1 MKELLSLLENNQI
14 DELKQILS
22 KEKPCDVAEFLNA
35 VPREDLV
42 DVFRL
47 LPKGLALKTFVEME
61 VEEREIL
68 VEDLFENKYFI
79 DLKPLLTE
87 MEPSDLAEFFKEIPE
102 TQLPFVFR
110 LLPRDVAADTFVA
123 LDSDLQEILIKA
135 FSDKELQ
142 VMMDELFIDDAV
154 DIIEDMPVNVV
165 IRMLGQADKETR
177 DIINE
182 ILKYPKDSAGS
193 IMTVEYVSLKKDY
206 TVADAFD
213 KIRRTGVDSETVY
226 TCYVTD
232 ERREL
237 LGVVSARALMLSSLD
252 TKISSI
258 METNIVSVETDTDK
272 EEVAQKFDK
281 YDFLAMPVVDKENRL
296 VGIVTIDDAM
306 DILQEETTE
315 DISKMAA
322 MTPND
327 KPYLKTSV
335 WRIWLNR
342 VPWLLLLMISA
353 TFTGII
359 IEQNEA
365 TLAFSITLTASIPML
380 MDTGGNAGSQA
391 SVTIIRGLALHEVEF
406 KDILKVLW
414 KEVRVSVLLGLTL
427 SVACFAKL
435 MLINQ
440 LYDQLDIAF
449 VICFAMFITVVLAKV
464 IGCTLPLLAKKCKLD
479 PAVVASPFIT
489 TIVDALSLI
498 IYCNI
503 ALVLLS

>member
-1 MKELLSLLENNQI
+1 MTDLLTLLENNQI
-14 DELKQILS
+14 EELKQILS
-22 KEKPCDVAEFLNA
+22 EENPDDIAIFLKE
-35 VPREDLV
+35 VPKDSLV

-47 LPKGLALKTFVEME
+47 LPKNLALDTFIEME
-61 VEEREIL
+61 IEDREIL
-68 VEDLFENKYFI
+68 VEELFEEKYFL

-87 MEPSDLAEFFKEIPE
+87 MEPTDLAVFFKEIPDG
-102 TQLPFVFR
+102 QLPFVFR
-110 LLPRDVAADTFVA
+110 LLPRNVAADTFVA
-123 LDSDLQEILIKA
+123 LDSDLQEVLIKA

-142 VMMDELFIDDAV
+142 VMMDELFVDDAV
-154 DIIEDMPVNVV
+154 DIIEDMPVNIV
-165 IRMLGQADKETR
+165 IRMLEQSDKETR
-177 DIINE
+177 DIINQ

-193 IMTVEYVSLKKDY
+193 IMTVEYVSFKKDF
-206 TVADAFD
+206 TVAQAFE
-213 KIRRTGVDSETVY
+213 KIRRTGLDSETVY

-237 LGVVSARALMLSSLD
+237 LGVVSARTLLLSD
-252 TKISSI
+252 PDKKIADI
-258 METNIVSVETDTDK
+258 METNVVSVETDTDK
-272 EEVAQKFDK
+272 EIVAQQFDK
-281 YDFLAMPVVDKENRL
+281 YDFLAMPVVDRENRL
-296 VGIVTIDDAM
+296 VGIITIDDAM

-322 MTPND
+322 ITPTD

-335 WRIWLNR
+335 WRLWLNR
-342 VPWLLLLMISA
+342 VPWLLILMVSA
-353 TFTGII
+353 TFTGMI
-359 IEQNEA
+359 IEANEA
-365 TLAFSITLTASIPML
+365 TLAFSITLTACIPML

-406 KDILKVLW
+406 RDILRVLW
-414 KEVRVSVLLGLTL
+414 KEVRVSVLLGATL

-440 LYDQLDIAF
+440 LYNEMNIAF
-449 VICFAMFITVVLAKV
+449 VVCLAMFITVVLAKV
-464 IGCTLPLLAKKCKLD
+464 IGCTLPLLAKKMRLD

-503 ALVLLS
+503 AVALLA

>member
-1 MKELLSLLENNQI
+1 
-14 DELKQILS
+14 
-22 KEKPCDVAEFLNA
+22 
-35 VPREDLV
+35 
-42 DVFRL
+42 
-47 LPKGLALKTFVEME
+47 
-61 VEEREIL
+61 
-68 VEDLFENKYFI
+68 
-79 DLKPLLTE
+79 
-87 MEPSDLAEFFKEIPE
+87 
-102 TQLPFVFR
+102 
-110 LLPRDVAADTFVA
+110 
-123 LDSDLQEILIKA
+123 
-135 FSDKELQ
+135 
-142 VMMDELFIDDAV
+142 
-154 DIIEDMPVNVV
+154 
-165 IRMLGQADKETR
+165 
-177 DIINE
+177 
-182 ILKYPKDSAGS
+182 
-193 IMTVEYVSLKKDY
+193 
-206 TVADAFD
+206 
-213 KIRRTGVDSETVY
+213 
-226 TCYVTD
+226 
-232 ERREL
+232 
-237 LGVVSARALMLSSLD
+237 
-252 TKISSI
+252 

-440 LYDQLDIAF
+440 LYDQLNIAF
-449 VICFAMFITVVLAKV
+449 VICLAMFITVVLAKV

-489 TIVDALSLI
+489 TIVDALALI

-503 ALVLLS
+503 ALALLA

>member
-1 MKELLSLLENNQI
+1 
-14 DELKQILS
+14 
-22 KEKPCDVAEFLNA
+22 
-35 VPREDLV
+35 
-42 DVFRL
+42 
-47 LPKGLALKTFVEME
+47 
-61 VEEREIL
+61 
-68 VEDLFENKYFI
+68 
-79 DLKPLLTE
+79 
-87 MEPSDLAEFFKEIPE
+87 
-102 TQLPFVFR
+102 
-110 LLPRDVAADTFVA
+110 
-123 LDSDLQEILIKA
+123 
-135 FSDKELQ
+135 
-142 VMMDELFIDDAV
+142 
-154 DIIEDMPVNVV
+154 
-165 IRMLGQADKETR
+165 
-177 DIINE
+177 
-182 ILKYPKDSAGS
+182 
-193 IMTVEYVSLKKDY
+193 
-206 TVADAFD
+206 
-213 KIRRTGVDSETVY
+213 
-226 TCYVTD
+226 
-232 ERREL
+232 
-237 LGVVSARALMLSSLD
+237 
-252 TKISSI
+252 

-449 VICFAMFITVVLAKV
+449 VICLAMFITVVLAKV

-489 TIVDALSLI
+489 TIVDALALI

-503 ALVLLS
+503 ALALLA

>member
-1 MKELLSLLENNQI
+1 MTDLLTLLENNQI
-14 DELKQILS
+14 EELKQILS
-22 KEKPCDVAEFLNA
+22 EENPDDIAIFLKE
-35 VPREDLV
+35 VPKDSLV

-47 LPKGLALKTFVEME
+47 LPKNLALDTFIEME
-61 VEEREIL
+61 IEDREIL
-68 VEDLFENKYFI
+68 VEELFEEKYFL

-87 MEPSDLAEFFKEIPE
+87 MEPTDLAVFFKEIPDG
-102 TQLPFVFR
+102 QLPFVFR
-110 LLPRDVAADTFVA
+110 LLPRNVAADTFVA
-123 LDSDLQEILIKA
+123 LDSDLQEVLIKA

-142 VMMDELFIDDAV
+142 VMMDELFVDDAV
-154 DIIEDMPVNVV
+154 DIIEDMPVNIV
-165 IRMLGQADKETR
+165 IRMLEQSDKETR
-177 DIINE
+177 DIINQ

-193 IMTVEYVSLKKDY
+193 IMTVEYVSFKKDF
-206 TVADAFD
+206 TVAQAFE
-213 KIRRTGVDSETVY
+213 KIRRTGLDSETVY

-237 LGVVSARALMLSSLD
+237 LGVVSARTLLLSD
-252 TKISSI
+252 PDKKIADI
-258 METNIVSVETDTDK
+258 METNVVSVETDTDK
-272 EEVAQKFDK
+272 EIVAQQFDK
-281 YDFLAMPVVDKENRL
+281 YDFLAMPVVDRENRL
-296 VGIVTIDDAM
+296 VGIITIDDAM

-322 MTPND
+322 ITPTD

-342 VPWLLLLMISA
+342 VPWLLILMVSA
-353 TFTGII
+353 TFTGMI
-359 IEQNEA
+359 IEANEA
-365 TLAFSITLTASIPML
+365 TLAFSITLTACIPML

-406 KDILKVLW
+406 RDILRVLW
-414 KEVRVSVLLGLTL
+414 KEVRVSVLLGATL

-440 LYDQLDIAF
+440 LYNEMNIAF
-449 VICFAMFITVVLAKV
+449 VVCLAMFITVVLAKV
-464 IGCTLPLLAKKCKLD
+464 IGCTLPLLAKKMRLD

-503 ALVLLS
+503 AVALLA

>member
-22 KEKPCDVAEFLNA
+22 KEEPCDVAEFLNA

-79 DLKPLLTE
+79 DLKPLLAE

-237 LGVVSARALMLSSLD
+237 LGVVSARALMRSSLD
-252 TKISSI
+252 TKSSSI

-503 ALVLLS
+503 ALALLS

>member
-1 MKELLSLLENNQI
+1 M
-14 DELKQILS
+14 
-22 KEKPCDVAEFLNA
+22 
-35 VPREDLV
+35 

-272 EEVAQKFDK
+272 
-281 YDFLAMPVVDKENRL
+281 
-296 VGIVTIDDAM
+296 
-306 DILQEETTE
+306 
-315 DISKMAA
+315 
-322 MTPND
+322 
-327 KPYLKTSV
+327 
-335 WRIWLNR
+335 
-342 VPWLLLLMISA
+342 
-353 TFTGII
+353 
-359 IEQNEA
+359 
-365 TLAFSITLTASIPML
+365 
-380 MDTGGNAGSQA
+380 
-391 SVTIIRGLALHEVEF
+391 
-406 KDILKVLW
+406 
-414 KEVRVSVLLGLTL
+414 
-427 SVACFAKL
+427 
-435 MLINQ
+435 
-440 LYDQLDIAF
+440 
-449 VICFAMFITVVLAKV
+449 
-464 IGCTLPLLAKKCKLD
+464 IGRAH
-479 PAVVASPFIT
+479 V
-489 TIVDALSLI
+489 
-498 IYCNI
+498 
-503 ALVLLS
+503 

>member
-1 MKELLSLLENNQI
+1 MDIGAKIKRLRLQLNLSQAELADRSELTKGYISQLENNVTSPSI
-14 DELKQILS
+14 ATLMDILS
-22 KEKPCDVAEFLNA
+22 
-35 VPREDLV
+35 
-42 DVFRL
+42 
-47 LPKGLALKTFVEME
+47 ALGT
-61 VEEREIL
+61 
-68 VEDLFENKYFI
+68 
-79 DLKPLLTE
+79 
-87 MEPSDLAEFFKEIPE
+87 DLAEFFKEIPE

-414 KEVRVSVLLGLTL
+414 KEVRVSFLLGLTL

-489 TIVDALSLI
+489 TIVDALALI

-503 ALVLLS
+503 ALALLS